1 MPATVSIVV
10 PVYNVGSYVDYCV
23 RSVLSQT
30 FPDWEMVLVND
41 GSSDDSGERC
51 RRWAEVDARISL
63 VNQENAGVSVARNNG
78 LASSTGPYVMFVD
91 PDDWLEPDSL
101 ETLLSGM
108 GDGVEIC
115 VGDCLLEK
123 HGQTKLIPMIN
134 CDQRDFDSND
144 RQRLMALA
152 LNGRGFESANDVIL
166 GSPWGKLY
174 LRSFLDENGLR
185 FKPGLKKE
193 QDVLFNLNV
202 ISRVNH
208 LRRVPRAVYH
218 YRVNEGSVCNRYLPD
233 FDSIT
238 DDILSSIR
246 DLIDEN
252 GYSWFEGEF
261 DFKVVKMYAKCLKR
275 QYLHP
280 ESPLTSQQR
289 VEAARRLAGAPF
301 YAPTFERMELKGMPL
316 SVVGLV
322 TLVRIR
328 AFGAITLILGRM
340 DI

>member
-152 LNGRGFESANDVIL
+152 TAGAS
-166 GSPWGKLY
+166 
-174 LRSFLDENGLR
+174 
-185 FKPGLKKE
+185 
-193 QDVLFNLNV
+193 
-202 ISRVNH
+202 
-208 LRRVPRAVYH
+208 
-218 YRVNEGSVCNRYLPD
+218 
-233 FDSIT
+233 
-238 DDILSSIR
+238 
-246 DLIDEN
+246 
-252 GYSWFEGEF
+252 
-261 DFKVVKMYAKCLKR
+261 
-275 QYLHP
+275 
-280 ESPLTSQQR
+280 SPLTTLSSGR
-289 VEAARRLAGAPF
+289 LGASCTFGPSSTKTGCVSSPGSRRSR
-301 YAPTFERMELKGMPL
+301 TFSSTSTP
-316 SVVGLV
+316 SP
-322 TLVRIR
+322 
-328 AFGAITLILGRM
+328 A
-340 DI
+340 

>member
-51 RRWAEVDARISL
+51 RRWAEADARISL

-193 QDVLFNLNV
+193 QDVLFNLNA

-208 LRRVPRAVYH
+208 LRRSRGPSTTIGSTRA
-218 YRVNEGSVCNRYLPD
+218 
-233 FDSIT
+233 
-238 DDILSSIR
+238 LSAT
-246 DLIDEN
+246 
-252 GYSWFEGEF
+252 GT
-261 DFKVVKMYAKCLKR
+261 
-275 QYLHP
+275 
-280 ESPLTSQQR
+280 SPTS
-289 VEAARRLAGAPF
+289 
-301 YAPTFERMELKGMPL
+301 
-316 SVVGLV
+316 
-322 TLVRIR
+322 TL
-328 AFGAITLILGRM
+328 
-340 DI
+340 